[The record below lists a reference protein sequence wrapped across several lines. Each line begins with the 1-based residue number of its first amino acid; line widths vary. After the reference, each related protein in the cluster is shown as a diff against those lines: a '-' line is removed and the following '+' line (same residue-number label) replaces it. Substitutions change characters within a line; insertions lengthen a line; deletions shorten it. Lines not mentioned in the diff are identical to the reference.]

1 MGLMTAVLLFQSRA
15 RVLWTISL
23 CLAIC
28 FPLYA
33 LLLWA
38 ENMIES
44 DHFPVV
50 MTINVAQ
57 NPAFTVDHSQIVQVN
72 EQTKFIEKII
82 WQGDKEQIYGDQMS
96 SDEEQRGLK

>member
-1 MGLMTAVLLFQSRA
+1 MVCQSTGLMTAVLLFQSRVQ
-15 RVLWTISL
+15 VLWTISL

-33 LLLWA
+33 LLLWV

-57 NPAFTVDHSQIVQVN
+57 NTALTVDHSKIVQVN
-72 EQTKFIEKII
+72 EQTEFIEII
-82 WQGDKEQIYGDQMS
+82 
-96 SDEEQRGLK
+96 